1 VKYEKSYSNPVTIKK
16 YFSKVLDDTIIL
28 NQKQTMFV
36 KKINSFLKL
45 YVVVA
50 VVFCA
55 SCQNNT
61 IEHKYKRYELSGYT
75 QGTEYSVIYIDS
87 TDRKE
92 FIQQKVDSILK
103 EIDNSLSTYNPN
115 SKISKFNKSDS
126 CFLIDNHIL
135 NMFLL
140 SDEVNS
146 ISDGAFD
153 PSVKPIVNLWGFGA
167 HPFNLNN
174 LYTNISDSTVRDS
187 LINAFRD
194 SMSYDLTDFVGFEYF
209 MLDGDIIY
217 NTFEQMLD
225 GEFND
230 NFLCKDDSI
239 VQLTFDAV
247 AQGYTSDI
255 IGDYLN
261 FDLGIGDYL
270 VNVGG
275 EIVAQGRKK
284 NNKHWMVQIE
294 HPNVIAENGLD
305 EIAKVK
311 MDSSYRAIAVS
322 GNYRKFRDEG
332 KRKIVHSIDPRNGHP
347 AETNILSAAVLS
359 DEAAVCD
366 AYATAFMVMR
376 LEEII
381 PLLESGNLN
390 IDAVIVYHDAEGK
403 LQTYVSTNL
412 EGKLLYAP
420 SQPES

>member
-1 VKYEKSYSNPVTIKK
+1 
-16 YFSKVLDDTIIL
+16 
-28 NQKQTMFV
+28 
-36 KKINSFLKL
+36 
-45 YVVVA
+45 
-50 VVFCA
+50 
-55 SCQNNT
+55 
-61 IEHKYKRYELSGYT
+61 
-75 QGTEYSVIYIDS
+75 
-87 TDRKE
+87 
-92 FIQQKVDSILK
+92 
-103 EIDNSLSTYNPN
+103 
-115 SKISKFNKSDS
+115 
-126 CFLIDNHIL
+126 
-135 NMFLL
+135 MFLL

-153 PSVKPIVNLWGFGA
+153 PSVKPIINLWGFGA
-167 HPFNLNN
+167 HPLNLNN
-174 LYTNISDSTVRDS
+174 LYTNIPDSIVRDS

-225 GEFND
+225 GDFND

-247 AQGYTSDI
+247 AQGYTSDV

-294 HPNVIAENGLD
+294 HPNVTSENSLD

-311 MDSSYRAIAVS
+311 MDTNYRAIAVS
-322 GNYRKFRDEG
+322 GNYRKFREEG
-332 KRKIVHSIDPRNGHP
+332 TRKIVHSIDPRSGQP
-347 AETNILSAAVLS
+347 AETNILSATVLS

-381 PLLESGNLN
+381 PLIESGNLN
-390 IDAVIVYHDAEGK
+390 IDAVIVYHDSEGK

-412 EGKLLYAP
+412 EDKLLYP
-420 SQPES
+420 VQPES

>member
-1 VKYEKSYSNPVTIKK
+1 MFVNKISSFAQL
-16 YFSKVLDDTIIL
+16 YFSLAIVVLC
-28 NQKQTMFV
+28 M
-36 KKINSFLKL
+36 
-45 YVVVA
+45 
-50 VVFCA
+50 
-55 SCQNNT
+55 SCENNT
-61 IEHKYKRYELSGYT
+61 IEAKYKRYEISGYT
-75 QGTEYSVIYIDS
+75 QGTTYQVIYIDS
-87 TDRKE
+87 TDRSQ
-92 FIQQKVDSILK
+92 FIHQKVDSILK
-103 EIDNSLSTYNPN
+103 EIDNSLSTYNPD
-115 SKISKFNKSDS
+115 SKISKFNNSDS

-135 NMFLL
+135 NLFLL

-167 HPFNLNN
+167 HPVQLNT
-174 LYTNISDSTVRDS
+174 LYKHISDSTARDS
-187 LINAFRD
+187 LISAFRD

-209 MLDGDIIY
+209 MLDGDIVY
-217 NTFEQMLD
+217 NTFEQMLNGD
-225 GEFND
+225 FND

-239 VQLTFDAV
+239 VELTFDGV

-261 FDLGIGDYL
+261 FELGIGDFL

-284 NNKHWMVQIE
+284 DNKHWMVQIE
-294 HPNVIAENGLD
+294 HPNVSEEDGLD
-305 EIAKVK
+305 EVARVK
-311 MDSSYRAIAVS
+311 MDTNYRAIAVS
-322 GNYRKFRDEG
+322 GNYRKFREEG
-332 KRKIVHSIDPRNGHP
+332 KRKIVHSIDPRNGQP
-347 AETNILSAAVLS
+347 AETNVLSATVLS

-390 IDAVIVYHDAEGK
+390 IDAVIVYHDAEGN

-412 EGKLLYAP
+412 EDKLLYP
-420 SQPES
+420 VQPES

>member
-1 VKYEKSYSNPVTIKK
+1 
-16 YFSKVLDDTIIL
+16 
-28 NQKQTMFV
+28 
-36 KKINSFLKL
+36 
-45 YVVVA
+45 
-50 VVFCA
+50 
-55 SCQNNT
+55 
-61 IEHKYKRYELSGYT
+61 
-75 QGTEYSVIYIDS
+75 
-87 TDRKE
+87 
-92 FIQQKVDSILK
+92 
-103 EIDNSLSTYNPN
+103 
-115 SKISKFNKSDS
+115 
-126 CFLIDNHIL
+126 
-135 NMFLL
+135 
-140 SDEVNS
+140 
-146 ISDGAFD
+146 
-153 PSVKPIVNLWGFGA
+153 
-167 HPFNLNN
+167 
-174 LYTNISDSTVRDS
+174 
-187 LINAFRD
+187 
-194 SMSYDLTDFVGFEYF
+194 MSYDLTDFVGFEYF

-225 GEFND
+225 GDFND

-294 HPNVIAENGLD
+294 HPNVASENGLD

-322 GNYRKFRDEG
+322 GNYRNFRDEG
-332 KRKIVHSIDPRNGHP
+332 MRKIVHSIDPRNGHP

>member
-1 VKYEKSYSNPVTIKK
+1 
-16 YFSKVLDDTIIL
+16 
-28 NQKQTMFV
+28 MF
-36 KKINSFLKL
+36 I
-45 YVVVA
+45 
-50 VVFCA
+50 VFCA
-55 SCQNNT
+55 GCKNNS
-61 IEHKYKRYELSGYT
+61 IEAKYKRYELSGYT
-75 QGTEYSVIYIDS
+75 QGTTYQVIYIDS
-87 TDRKE
+87 TNRSQ
-92 FIQQKVDSILK
+92 FIHQKVDSILK
-103 EIDNSLSTYNPN
+103 DIDYSLSTYNPD
-115 SKISKFNKSDS
+115 SKISKFNNSDS

-135 NMFLL
+135 NLFLL

-153 PSVKPIVNLWGFGA
+153 PSVKPLVNLWGFGA
-167 HPFNLNN
+167 HPLNLNN
-174 LYTNISDSTVRDS
+174 LYTNISDTIIRDS

-209 MLDGDIIY
+209 MLEGDIIY
-217 NTFEQMLD
+217 NTFEEMLN

-230 NFLCKDDSI
+230 NFLCKDDSAI
-239 VQLTFDAV
+239 QLTFDAV

-261 FDLGIGDYL
+261 FDLGIGDFL

-294 HPNVIAENGLD
+294 HPNITTEGGLD

-332 KRKIVHSIDPRNGHP
+332 KRKIVHSIDPRNGQP
-347 AETNILSAAVLS
+347 AETNVLSATVLS
-359 DEAAVCD
+359 DEAAICD

-390 IDAVIVYHDAEGK
+390 IDAVIVYYDSQAK

-412 EGKLLYAP
+412 EDKLLYP
-420 SQPES
+420 IKPE